1 MYRGQNLNARG
12 LAIHTQ
18 TRTHRAC
25 MLKLEEKKLEIC
37 TSIFVKHELEQQAH
51 KQQKQSYI
59 RALIIFGSV
68 NRQDKRGAFF

>member
-12 LAIHTQ
+12 LAIHTD
-18 TRTHRAC
+18 THTSSLYA
-25 MLKLEEKKLEIC
+25 EIGGKKLEIC

-68 NRQDKRGAFF
+68 NRQDKRGTFF